1 MNKKFIAVCLALAAS
16 INITSAQKGDL
27 NEYLLGN
34 WKMIKSIVDIEE
46 GPLEGRVDL
55 TDMAKEQLTFNS
67 DNTFLISRENIENG
81 SIQEISGVWVL
92 SEDRDSIVFSNIK
105 SNPEFKESNLDSEWI
120 IRFKVKKNK
129 LTLFRKAS
137 LNNLDDNSKALN
149 QQTNKMVYVRDN

>member
-1 MNKKFIAVCLALAAS
+1 MNKKFIAVYLALAAF
-16 INITSAQKGDL
+16 INITSAQDL

-46 GPLEGRVDL
+46 GPLEGKVDL
-55 TDMAKEQLTFNS
+55 TDMAEEQLIFNA
-67 DNTFLISRENIENG
+67 DNTFLISRKNIENG
-81 SIQEISGVWVL
+81 STQKISGVWVL